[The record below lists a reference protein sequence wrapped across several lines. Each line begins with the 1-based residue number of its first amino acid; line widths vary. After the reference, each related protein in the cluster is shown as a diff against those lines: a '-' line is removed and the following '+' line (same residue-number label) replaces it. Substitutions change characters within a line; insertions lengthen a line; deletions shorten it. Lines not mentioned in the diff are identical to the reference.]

1 MNERLSSVF
10 SVLSGGKINPRV
22 VLVEESWMRML
33 GMGRIA
39 ADSMTTYMYA
49 FET

>member
-10 SVLSGGKINPRV
+10 PVLSGGKMNPRV
-22 VLVEESWMRML
+22 VLVDESWMGML

-39 ADSMTTYMYA
+39 ANSTTTCMDA
-49 FET
+49 LET